1 MSTKEPQDI
10 TSCGSFLITDLAYIA
25 DMSLFDHIGF
35 ESRNIPASYQFYS
48 SSMAPLELRVLQ
60 TADTIFFV
68 SGSVRS
74 PLPFLR
80 VIAAPKKKDEHVA
93 ETALQ
98 PGQHLHLK
106 FGAKTHAQVEA
117 FYQAALKAGGR
128 DSGAPAYQ
136 GPKEM
141 GYFAALVFDPDGN
154 TVEVGMLEKRV

>member
-1 MSTKEPQDI
+1 
-10 TSCGSFLITDLAYIA
+10 
-25 DMSLFDHIGF
+25 MSLFDHVGF

-60 TADTIFFV
+60 TTDTLFFV
-68 SGSVRS
+68 SGSARS

-80 VIAAPKKKDEHVA
+80 VVAAREKPDEEA
-93 ETALQ
+93 TSQ
-98 PGQHLHLK
+98 PGNHLHLK
-106 FGAKTHAQVEA
+106 FNAKTHAQVEA

-136 GPKEM
+136 GPQEM

-154 TVEVGMLEKRV
+154 TVEVGMNEKRP

>member
-1 MSTKEPQDI
+1 
-10 TSCGSFLITDLAYIA
+10 
-25 DMSLFDHIGF
+25 MSLFDHVGF

-80 VIAAPKKKDEHVA
+80 VVAARTPADADAVA
-93 ETALQ
+93 Q
-98 PGQHLHLK
+98 PANHLHLK
-106 FGAKTHAQVEA
+106 FSAKTHAQVEA
-117 FYQAALKAGGR
+117 FYQSALKAGGR

-136 GPKEM
+136 GPQEM

-154 TVEVGMLEKRV
+154 TVEVGMNEKRP